1 MLLVRSKFL
10 NKNLDSRRFAL
21 RSFICYWTS
30 FEIRNYTFVY
40 NLDRIVRLIK
50 AKNINSFV
58 ANFNLIFH
66 LSAITWIRYNDDIYL
81 RSIFFQN
88 VRFVNRFLISLRII
102 FTKRGT
108 IYIEIDFLISNQ
120 IEDRTVSSA
129 LDASFT
135 VRGDRNIIFR
145 VFANDDQPPRA
156 SSVFVIESMKL
167 LLFAKKLTIDR

>member
-50 AKNINSFV
+50 AKSINSFV

-66 LSAITWIRYNDDIYL
+66 LSATTWIRYNDDIYL

-129 LDASFT
+129 LEWM
-135 VRGDRNIIFR
+135 R
-145 VFANDDQPPRA
+145 VSRFVATGILFFEFLQTTISLLEPPA
-156 SSVFVIESMKL
+156 FSLSS
-167 LLFAKKLTIDR
+167 R